1 MTNKSIHSKKI
12 VFKVVGMDCAEEIA
26 ILKKILLPDV
36 VDENNLAFDLLN
48 GKLTIETDNSLFN
61 EKYFISKIKKSTG
74 MEVFSWK
81 EHIEESAQTKSI
93 WKQNQKLI
101 MTCISGL
108 CLLIGFLFHAF
119 SHGFSEAF
127 VDHASV
133 ADFPVLSIFFY
144 GLSVVTGGWFIF
156 PKAFLALKHLRPDMN
171 LLMTIAVVGAIVIGQ
186 WFEAAIVVILFSL
199 ALLLETWTIEQARKS
214 IQSLLALAPK
224 IARIINITTNEITE
238 KAIESV
244 VIDEMISIRPHEKI
258 PLDGIIIEGQSY
270 VNQAPIT
277 GESMPVYK
285 EKGSTVFAGTVNGE
299 GHIIIQVTKAFSD
312 TTLSHIIKR
321 IEEAQAHRAHAEQW
335 VDTFAR
341 YYTPCMIILAI
352 LICIIPPL
360 LFDGQWMRWFYEAL
374 IILVIACPCALVIS
388 TPVTIVAGLSRAAKN
403 GILIKGGIYLE
414 LPAKLKAMAF
424 DKTGTITQGKPK
436 VHSVFAL
443 NDYSE
448 NELVRVAASLESYS
462 THPIAHAI
470 IEYAKQ
476 IGVIPYKISN
486 FQAIKGKG
494 AEGYIDEQQYW
505 IGSHRLLHEKLA
517 RQLSKIAHD
526 KAIQLE
532 KSGQTVVILGKDNH
546 ALGLIAV
553 SDPVKPHVRMA
564 LEKLRSLGI
573 KKMVMLT
580 GDNQETAKAISEN
593 IGITDFKSELL
604 PEDKINY
611 VKLLKKEYS
620 FVAMI
625 GDGVND
631 APAMAEATLGIAMG
645 AIGSDAAIETADI
658 ALMTDD
664 LTKIPWLLSHS
675 KKTLAVIKQNISFSI
690 FVKVIF
696 LTLAITNIAT
706 LWMAIAA
713 DTGASLIVIANAMRL
728 LRSQ

>member
-1 MTNKSIHSKKI
+1 MNNIKDKKTLVLK
-12 VFKVVGMDCAEEIA
+12 VFGMDCAEEIA
-26 ILKKILLPDV
+26 ILKKTLLPDV
-36 VDENNLAFDLLN
+36 LDETKLTFDLLN
-48 GKLTIETDNSLFN
+48 GKLTIETDNPLFDDN
-61 EKYFISKIKKSTG
+61 HFILKIKKTTG
-74 MEVFSWK
+74 MDVVPWEIHLKKS
-81 EHIEESAQTKSI
+81 EQPESFWQK
-93 WKQNQKLI
+93 NQKLI

-108 CLLIGFLFHAF
+108 FLLMGFLFHAF
-119 SHGFSEAF
+119 THGFFEAF

-133 ADFPVLSIFFY
+133 ADFPILSTIFYALSII
-144 GLSVVTGGWFIF
+144 VGGWFIF
-156 PKAFLALKHLRPDMN
+156 PKAFLALKHFRPDMN
-171 LLMTIAVVGAIVIGQ
+171 LLMTIAVVGAAVIGQ
-186 WFEAAIVVILFSL
+186 WFESAIVVLLFSL

-214 IQSLLALAPK
+214 IRSLLALTPN
-224 IARIINITTNEITE
+224 IARLINPATNEMTE
-238 KAIESV
+238 KNTESV
-244 VIDEMISIRPHEKI
+244 LIDELISIRPHEKI
-258 PLDGIIIEGQSY
+258 PLDGIITEGQSH

-285 EKGSTVFAGTVNGE
+285 EMGSTVFAGTVNGD
-299 GHIIIQVTKAFSD
+299 GHIIVRVTKIFSD

-341 YYTPCMIILAI
+341 YYTPSMIVIAA
-352 LICIIPPL
+352 LICIVPPL
-360 LFDGQWMRWFYEAL
+360 FFDGQWMRWFYEAL
-374 IILVIACPCALVIS
+374 VILVIACPCALVIS
-388 TPVTIVAGLSRAAKN
+388 TPVSIVAGLSRAAKN

-436 VHSVFAL
+436 VYSVSPI
-443 NDYSE
+443 NDYE
-448 NELVRVAASLESYS
+448 EIELLRIAASLESYS

-470 IEYAKQ
+470 TERAKQ
-476 IGVIPYKISN
+476 SGLTLSTVSD

-494 AEGYIDEQQYW
+494 AEGYIDKKLYW
-505 IGSHRLLHEKLA
+505 IGSHRLLHEKLD
-517 RQLSKIAHD
+517 RKSSKMAHD
-526 KAIQLE
+526 KAVQLE
-532 KSGQTVVILGKDNH
+532 KLGQTVVILGKDNH

-553 SDPVKPHVRMA
+553 SDPVKSTVKQA

-573 KKMVMLT
+573 KKIVMLT
-580 GDNQETAKAISEN
+580 GDNQETAKAISDS

-611 VKLLKKEYS
+611 VKLLKNEYGS
-620 FVAMI
+620 VAMI

-664 LTKIPWLLSHS
+664 LTKIPWLLKHS
-675 KKTLAVIKQNISFSI
+675 KNTLAIIKQNISFAI
-690 FVKVIF
+690 FIKIIF
-696 LTLAITNIAT
+696 LSLAIANIAT

-728 LRSQ
+728 LRSL